1 MIAYAFPFASKVERS
16 AGETNVAHSQGM
28 TLKDW
33 FAGQIIAALLG
44 SDPSN
49 SSLRDKNG
57 QLCQMEPIKLENMAK
72 TAYHAAEVMMQVR
85 ATDQREPRA

>member
-1 MIAYAFPFASKVERS
+1 MVAYAFPFADGSD
-16 AGETNVAHSQGM
+16 HSEGGTKNTHHQGM

-33 FAGQIIAALLG
+33 FAGQIIAAMLG

-57 QLCQMEPIKLENMAK
+57 QLCQMDHSKLANMAK
-72 TAYHAAEVMMQVR
+72 SAYQAAEALMQVR
-85 ATDQREPRA
+85 AAEQVVG